1 MLRYGVFVGLF
12 LAAAVN
18 GHAQTDQEL
27 IDKILLAAPPRLQ
40 ADATVVGW
48 RDDGS
53 RVTLRSGTNGVVCWD
68 QSDEPRK
75 RAYASRCTS
84 EGNLPRIEQNRSWLL
99 SGKSQEE
106 VQAMMD
112 EAERNGTR
120 EVSEFGSVYYSVNSD
135 DREGANIHMTISVPY
150 ATSHSLDVPSER
162 TNAGVWIMGA
172 GTSGAHLMIPGR

>member
-1 MLRYGVFVGLF
+1 
-12 LAAAVN
+12 
-18 GHAQTDQEL
+18 
-27 IDKILLAAPPRLQ
+27 
-40 ADATVVGW
+40 
-48 RDDGS
+48 
-53 RVTLRSGTNGVVCWD
+53 
-68 QSDEPRK
+68 
-75 RAYASRCTS
+75 
-84 EGNLPRIEQNRSWLL
+84 
-99 SGKSQEE
+99 
-106 VQAMMD
+106 MD